1 MHHRSTQGRR
11 APIRLRRNSRGR
23 HPKGRPDVRPVP
35 LQEGIRRSAA
45 AVRRRA
51 RQRPER
57 ARIPRVRGGGAGVHD
72 GSPRPGPDPPL
83 KLGALLEATKIAVPE
98 GAAAIDIRQIA
109 YDSRKA
115 KEGALFVAIPGFHRD
130 GHGFAKDAV
139 GRGAVAVLAEHAID
153 VGVPVVVVPE
163 ARAALADIAAE
174 FFDHPTRKLKLAA
187 VTGTDGKTTTVHLV
201 SDVLE
206 ASGAKTGFST
216 TVDFKVADHE
226 WKNDTR
232 QSTQEAVE
240 VQEFFAELLV
250 AGGTW
255 EYLEAKG
262 ELFAMLAGST
272 DKGIPKTAVLNGDDR
287 HWRYLADRAEG
298 AKVVTYGIEALC
310 DVQGAI
316 LASDAAGSRMRITAS
331 GQSVEL
337 RLPLVG
343 RFNVHNALAAAA
355 AGLAA
360 GATLQ
365 QARDALS
372 RARAVRGRM
381 ERVESG
387 QPFSVIVDYAHTPE
401 SFDKV
406 LGLLRPLTKG
416 KLIAV
421 FGSAGERD
429 RAKRPAL
436 AEVAAKHA
444 DFFVITQED
453 PRLEEP
459 AKILEEIEQGAIGA
473 GKRKGT
479 DYVVIDDR
487 REAVSEAIRR
497 AAPEDTVLL
506 AGKGHEESI
515 IVGEEKRPYDE
526 ATAARDALKALG
538 FGT

>member
-1 MHHRSTQGRR
+1 M
-11 APIRLRRNSRGR
+11 
-23 HPKGRPDVRPVP
+23 
-35 LQEGIRRSAA
+35 
-45 AVRRRA
+45 
-51 RQRPER
+51 
-57 ARIPRVRGGGAGVHD
+57 
-72 GSPRPGPDPPL
+72 

-98 GAAAIDIRQIA
+98 GSAAIDVRQIA
-109 YDSRKA
+109 YDSRRT

-130 GHGFAKDAV
+130 GHSFAKDAAS
-139 GRGAVAVLAEHAID
+139 RGAVAVVAERPVD
-153 VGVPVVVVPE
+153 VRVPVAVVPD
-163 ARAALADIAAE
+163 ARVALADLAAE

-201 SDVLE
+201 SDVVE
-206 ASGAKTGFST
+206 ASGAKTGFAT

-226 WKNDTR
+226 WKNETR

-255 EYLEAKG
+255 GVLEATSHALALRKLRGNDLDIAVFTNLSPEHLDFHGTLQKYLEVKS
-262 ELFAMLAGST
+262 ELFTMLASSA
-272 DKGIPKTAVLNGDDR
+272 DKGVPKTAVLNGDDS

-298 AKVVTYGIEALC
+298 ARIVTYGIEALC

-316 LASDAAGSRMRITAS
+316 LSSDASGSRIRITAS

-337 RLPLVG
+337 SLPLVG

-372 RARAVRGRM
+372 HARAVRGRM

-401 SFDKV
+401 SLDKV
-406 LGLLRPLTKG
+406 LALLRPLTKG
-416 KLIAV
+416 KLIVV

-429 RAKRPAL
+429 QAKRPAL
-436 AEVAAKHA
+436 AEVASKYA

-459 AKILEEIEQGAIGA
+459 ERILADIEKGAIGA
-473 GKRKGT
+473 GKRKGP
-479 DYVVIDDR
+479 DYLVIDDR

-497 AAPEDTVLL
+497 AAPEDTVVL

-526 ATAARDALKALG
+526 ATTARDALKALG
-538 FGT
+538 FGA

>member
-1 MHHRSTQGRR
+1 M
-11 APIRLRRNSRGR
+11 
-23 HPKGRPDVRPVP
+23 
-35 LQEGIRRSAA
+35 
-45 AVRRRA
+45 
-51 RQRPER
+51 
-57 ARIPRVRGGGAGVHD
+57 
-72 GSPRPGPDPPL
+72 
-83 KLGALLEATKIAVPE
+83 KLGELLEATKIAVPE
-98 GAAAIDIRQIA
+98 GAAAVDVRQIA
-109 YDSRKA
+109 YDSRMA

-139 GRGAVAVLAEHAID
+139 ERGAVAVVAEHAID
-153 VGVPVVVVPE
+153 VRVPVALVPD
-163 ARAALADIAAE
+163 ARTALADIAAE
-174 FFDHPTRKLKLAA
+174 FFDHPTRRLRLAA

-206 ASGAKTGFST
+206 AYGAKTGFAT
-216 TVDFKVADHE
+216 TVDFKVGDHE
-226 WKNDTR
+226 WKNETR
-232 QSTQEAVE
+232 QSTPEAVE
-240 VQEFFAELLV
+240 VQEFFAEVLV

-255 EYLEAKG
+255 GVLEATSHALALRKLRGTEVDIAVFTNLSPEHLDFHGTLQKYLEAKG
-262 ELFAMLAGST
+262 ELFAMLASSA
-272 DKGIPKTAVLNGDDR
+272 DKGVPKTAVLNGDDS

-298 AKVVTYGIEALC
+298 AKIVTYGIEALC
-310 DVQGAI
+310 DVQGAV
-316 LASDAAGSRMRITAS
+316 LASDASGSRVRITAS

-337 RLPLVG
+337 ALPLVG

-355 AGLAA
+355 TGLVA

-365 QARDALS
+365 QARDALAH
-372 RARAVRGRM
+372 ARSVRGRM
-381 ERVESG
+381 ERIECG

-401 SFDKV
+401 SLDKV

-436 AEVAAKHA
+436 AEIAAKYT
-444 DFFVITQED
+444 DLFVITQED

-459 AKILEEIEQGAIGA
+459 AKILEEIEKGAIAA
-473 GKRKGT
+473 GKQKGT
-479 DYVVIDDR
+479 DYLVIDDR
-487 REAVSEAIRR
+487 REAVGEAIGR
-497 AAPEDTVLL
+497 AAPDDTVVL

-538 FGT
+538 FGA